1 MFSGLMPAMVTPFD
15 ERGEVD
21 LEAAEAVVER
31 FVAAGV
37 SGISPLGSTGEF
49 SHLLFEER
57 KRFAQEIVGI
67 VGGRVPLV
75 VGVGATGTGEGVG
88 LARHVEEVGGDG
100 VLVVSPFYWKAGE
113 DALFEHFAAV
123 ARAVGIPV
131 LIYNLPLL
139 TGIDLSPG
147 LVARVAGECPNV
159 VGLKDTVTEYSH
171 TVNVLREVKPK
182 RPDFSVLAGFEDLIL
197 PSVLAGGDGS
207 ICGLANVVPELF
219 VEMVRRAQ
227 NGELE
232 KAAEMHR
239 RVLSLLALGGLGDT
253 PLGAIKL
260 AMNVLGVPISPT
272 VRGPATTLDS
282 GAREKVEAILEGSGV
297 GAAG

>member
-21 LEAAEAVVER
+21 LQAAEAVVER
-31 FVAAGV
+31 FIEAGV

-49 SHLLFEER
+49 SHLTAEER
-57 KRFAQEIVGI
+57 KRFAEGVVSI
-67 VGGRVPLV
+67 VGGRVPVL
-75 VGVGATGTGEGVG
+75 VGVGA
-88 LARHVEEVGGDG
+88 
-100 VLVVSPFYWKAGE
+100 PFYWNVGE
-113 DALFEHFAAV
+113 EALFAHFAAV

-131 LIYNLPLL
+131 LIYNLPML
-139 TGIDLSPG
+139 TGVDLSPS

-171 TVNVLREVKPK
+171 TVNVLREVKPG

-207 ICGLANVVPELF
+207 ICGLANVAPELF
-219 VEMVRRAQ
+219 VGMVRCAQ

-232 KAAEMHR
+232 EAAQMHR

-272 VRGPATTLDS
+272 VRGPATTL
-282 GAREKVEAILEGSGV
+282 REGKREEAEAILEGV
-297 GAAG
+297 GLAAEA